1 MGNFYETSISG
12 FTHDWQIAAWKWW
25 FGQLWRFQH
34 KSFSFIVRFPD
45 SCPCLKLSLLDSAFD
60 NFSTSTWYFF
70 WCSLSF
76 SMNSPSFSFFY
87 VRTPCFCLSDFVSLE
102 NSSKRNS
109 PDNFFKMELDL
120 VICVTS
126 IVHSKLTISTC
137 FCKELHPL

>member
-60 NFSTSTWYFF
+60 NFSTSTWYFSDVVF
-70 WCSLSF
+70 PFPWILRHLVFLCQNSL
-76 SMNSPSFSFFY
+76 
-87 VRTPCFCLSDFVSLE
+87 CFCLSDFASLE

-126 IVHSKLTISTC
+126 IVHSKLTTSTC